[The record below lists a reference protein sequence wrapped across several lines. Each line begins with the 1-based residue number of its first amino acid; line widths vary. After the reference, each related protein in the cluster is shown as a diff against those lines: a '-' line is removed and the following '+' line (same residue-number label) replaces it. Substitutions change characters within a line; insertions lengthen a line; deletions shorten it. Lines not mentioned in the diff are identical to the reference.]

1 MEVAERGGAALVELM
16 GEDRK
21 VGRKAL
27 VGMGEEVMGAEE
39 EGAEDA
45 AAVVAVEA
53 TSTHTY

>member
-1 MEVAERGGAALVELM
+1 MELM